1 MIKFIIFEMLKHKK
15 VALTNRMELVTVIG
29 FGPRVV
35 VNCAGFI
42 KIDTGAVHDLDAYEV
57 EILDSTRVHPESYD
71 LAKKMAVDALE
82 YEDTEECDPTAA
94 LKEIV
99 ER

>member
-1 MIKFIIFEMLKHKK
+1 M
-15 VALTNRMELVTVIG
+15 
-29 FGPRVV
+29 

-42 KIDTGAVHDLDAYEV
+42 KIDTSLVRDLDADDV

-82 YEDTEECDPTAA
+82 YDDNEECDPTIA
-94 LKEIV
+94 LEEIV
-99 ER
+99 QRLVHWIVCFL